1 MAEIKTNTIA
11 KPAQEEYFTIG
22 SSSSNAHPSTLP
34 PNLRSNSTPSTS
46 TPSPP
51 DGPKYPPH
59 FKKKPVPSHLK
70 PVKFNS
76 TSSLYIDS
84 TISKPKNT
92 ELMYCI
98 AEYFCHQIKMAP
110 SNNLSLEQQQLRK
123 KFEIFDEAKH
133 PLTSKNVDIV
143 SIPTVDTMQQ
153 FIKNIFKIGQLA
165 HESLIM
171 AVAYLR
177 RIQENSGF
185 EMYTYN
191 WKRMILACMILA
203 SKVWEDQAVW
213 NVDFL
218 DLFPLA
224 TPHDLGQLE
233 KKLLSLL
240 SFDVSLKASQYAQ
253 IYFDLRAQSQHN
265 EEHFA
270 ELKPLNKEGE
280 QQLELRTQNYTHHHQ
295 LIDTKQ
301 LHRSS
306 GSVDNITQLRS
317 PRSILN

>member
-1 MAEIKTNTIA
+1 MAEIKTSGMS

-22 SSSSNAHPSTLP
+22 NSNAHPSTLP
-34 PNLRSNSTPSTS
+34 PNLRSNSTSS
-46 TPSPP
+46 ATPSPP
-51 DGPKYPPH
+51 DGPKYPPN
-59 FKKKPVPSHLK
+59 FKKKAIPSHLK

-98 AEYFCHQIKMAP
+98 AEYFCRHITNPPLNP
-110 SNNLSLEQQQLRK
+110 SAEQLQLRK
-123 KFEIFDEAKH
+123 KFEIFDEGNH

-143 SIPTVDTMQQ
+143 SVPSVDTMQQ

-171 AVAYLR
+171 AVAYLQ
-177 RIQENSGF
+177 RICENSGF
-185 EMYTYN
+185 ELYPYN
-191 WKRMILACMILA
+191 WKRMILACLILA

-253 IYFDLRAQSQHN
+253 IYFDLRAQSHT